1 MPTRRVRAGMPTRRV
16 RAEKAEIAGPA
27 GALEALVETPA
38 EPLDAV
44 AVVCH
49 PHPLHGGTM
58 HNKVTYTV
66 ARAFNRLGV
75 SSVRFNFRGV
85 GASAGHYAEGSGEL
99 EDALAVVSWAERARP
114 DAALYLGGFSFG
126 AAVAL
131 RAAERRVPLGLVT
144 VALPV
149 ARLAAESRSPDCRWL
164 LVHGERDEIVPLD
177 EVRQWLGTLS
187 RPGKL
192 VVVSEATHFFHGKL
206 NALADDVTDF
216 FATDVATRPA
226 ARSEPGHAQ
235 SPD

>member
-1 MPTRRVRAGMPTRRV
+1 MPRRRV

-27 GALEALVETPA
+27 GALEALVETPS

-66 ARAFNRLGV
+66 ARAFNRLGLP
-75 SSVRFNFRGV
+75 SVRFNFRGV
-85 GASAGHYAEGSGEL
+85 GASAGHYAEGIGEL
-99 EDALAVVSWAERARP
+99 EDALAVVSWAERTWP
-114 DAALYLGGFSFG
+114 SAALYLGGFSFG

-131 RAAERRVPLGLVT
+131 RATERQVPLGLVT

-149 ARLAAESRSPDCRWL
+149 ARLPAGYRSPDCRWL
-164 LVHGERDEIVPLD
+164 IVHGERDEFVPLD

-187 RPGKL
+187 QPGRL
-192 VVVSEATHFFHGKL
+192 VVIPEATHFFHGKL
-206 NALADDVTDF
+206 NALAEDVTDF
-216 FATDVATRPA
+216 FAADVA
-226 ARSEPGHAQ
+226 ARSAAHSEPAHAQ